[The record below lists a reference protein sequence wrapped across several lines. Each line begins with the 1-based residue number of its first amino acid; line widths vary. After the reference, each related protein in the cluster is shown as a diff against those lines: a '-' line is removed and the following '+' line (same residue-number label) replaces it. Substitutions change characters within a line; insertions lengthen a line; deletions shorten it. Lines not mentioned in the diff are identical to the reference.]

1 MANIF
6 TNLWNRFFP
15 DAQPLPA
22 GIHSYQSPA
31 DAKTPL
37 RMHLRVEPDGS
48 GLLLINASTVLHLN
62 QTATE
67 YAYHVIHNTPENE
80 IVRQVT
86 DRYRVTAEEAK
97 KDLQSFKERITAF
110 NEMQDLDPVTFFG
123 MDRKEPYSGAISA
136 PYRLDC
142 ALTYHLEDGAM
153 RGVTPVD
160 RVKRELLTEEWG
172 LILQKAWDAGI
183 PHVVFTGGEPTVRP
197 DLPEI
202 IQKAENLGQ
211 VTGLIT
217 SGLQLAETD
226 YLHKLLMSGLD
237 HVMIVLDPEEEQA
250 WEALRD
256 TLAEDIYVTVH
267 LTITPAIAGIAVELV
282 EKLGKLGVQSI
293 SLSTVN
299 NDLIA
304 VLNDA
309 RQKAHE
315 LLMKLVW
322 DLPVPYSAMNPF
334 ALEHEDG
341 ELPPQGEG
349 KAWLYVEPDGDVL
362 PSQGEPRVLGNL
374 LTDDWSTIW
383 NNR

>member
-1 MANIF
+1 MANFF

-15 DAQPLPA
+15 DAQPLPV

-31 DAKTPL
+31 DAKSPL
-37 RMHLRVEPDGS
+37 RMHLRIEPDGS
-48 GLLLINASTVLHLN
+48 GLLIINASTVLHLN
-62 QTATE
+62 QTAAE

-86 DRYRVTAEEAK
+86 DRYRVTAEEAR
-97 KDLQSFKERITAF
+97 KDLLSFKERINAF

-153 RGVTPVD
+153 KGVTPVD

-202 IQKAENLGQ
+202 IQKAETLGQ

-237 HVMIVLDPEEEQA
+237 HVMIVLDPQEEQA

-267 LTITPAIAGIAVELV
+267 LTITPEIAETAVGLV
-282 EKLGKLGVQSI
+282 EKLGRLGVQSI
-293 SLSTVN
+293 SLSTVSD
-299 NDLIA
+299 DLIPA
-304 VLNDA
+304 LNDA

-322 DLPVPYSAMNPF
+322 DLPVPYSAHNPF
-334 ALEHEDG
+334 ALEQEEN

-362 PSQGEPRVLGNL
+362 PSQGEPRVLGNFL
-374 LTDDWSTIW
+374 SDDW
-383 NNR
+383 